1 MAKHKEISIEA
12 RSAIITLHNEGLSY
26 REISKKIKVSSKG
39 VQITIKRFKDTGT
52 HRDRAR
58 TGRPKVTSTQEDK
71 HIVVTS
77 KRNRRLTAPEICAH
91 INRTRENPISLTTVK
106 RRLRG
111 AGLKGCIAVK
121 KPLLRPI
128 NKKKRLEWALQHRN
142 WTMEQWKN
150 VLWTDESKFEVFGSH
165 RRIFVR
171 RSRSEKMIPQCVVP
185 TVKYGGGSIMVWGCF
200 SGHGIGDFV
209 KINGIMKKEHYKKIL
224 VQNAIPSGLRT
235 IGRGFIF
242 QQDNDPKHTS
252 RLCKDYLEKKEADKT
267 IINMFWP
274 PQSPDLNPIELL
286 WEELDRKI
294 RTACP
299 SSAAELWQQLQHAW
313 TSLQQNTINKLIER
327 MPRLVKKV
335 IKTKGAFFDEKSV

>member
-1 MAKHKEISIEA
+1 MAKRKEISIET

-26 REISKKIKVSSKG
+26 REISKKTKVSLKG
-39 VQITIKRFKDTGT
+39 VQTTIKRFKYTGT
-52 HRDRAR
+52 HRDRIH

-71 HIVVTS
+71 HIVITS
-77 KRNRRLTAPEICAH
+77 KRNRRLTAPEICAD
-91 INRTRENPISLTTVK
+91 INKIRENPVSLTIVK

-111 AGLKGCIAVK
+111 AGLKGCVAVK

-165 RRIFVR
+165 HRIFVR
-171 RSRSEKMIPQCVVP
+171 SSSEKLIPQCVVP

-209 KINGIMKKEHYKKIL
+209 KIEGIMKKDYKKIL
-224 VQNAIPSGLRT
+224 VQNAIPSGLRI
-235 IGRGFIF
+235 IGRSFTF

-252 RLCKDYLEKKEADKT
+252 RLCKEYLERKQADGT
-267 IINMFWP
+267 IVNMFWP

-294 RTACP
+294 RTTCP
-299 SSAAELWQQLQHAW
+299 SSAAEMWQQLQHAW
-313 TSLQQNTINKLIER
+313 TSLQQNIINKLIER
-327 MPRLVKKV
+327 MPRLVEMV
-335 IKTKGAFFDEKSV
+335 IKKRGSFFDEKSV